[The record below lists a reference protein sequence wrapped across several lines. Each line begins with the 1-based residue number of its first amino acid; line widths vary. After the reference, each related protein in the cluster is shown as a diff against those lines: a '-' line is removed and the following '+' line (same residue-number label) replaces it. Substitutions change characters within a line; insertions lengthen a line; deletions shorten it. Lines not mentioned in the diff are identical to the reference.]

1 MVAPTAE
8 ECRVAVVTADN
19 SKRATSTDV
28 ALVPTF
34 MEAVQMESARFT
46 DAHNIQ
52 SNKIGVKRSNDR
64 FFIANLTSAN
74 AINACIQ

>member
-1 MVAPTAE
+1 LPSHYPFHLHTLEVATFTVAVHAVFAISMVAPTAE

-46 DAHNIQ
+46 DAHNI
-52 SNKIGVKRSNDR
+52 
-64 FFIANLTSAN
+64 
-74 AINACIQ
+74 